1 MTPTDF
7 RWKELAEE
15 ARVKPPH
22 IFMMWHWLSAGAP
35 VEHFA
40 KFAGLEARH
49 VEAMMAALSGADM
62 LPVPR
67 RRRAGPTTASAGSHQ
82 QARSTRLPPAMQLPD
97 EWLSFAQTTR
107 RWSKESVELEFQTFL
122 DYWHAQPGQ
131 KGVKLDWLATWRNW
145 VRRSH
150 TPDGIF
156 VPNAAPQDRDEG
168 VWLYQERKRLDS
180 APYDAEA
187 EAEWARRR
195 DAAYG
200 LRAG

>member
-7 RWKELAEE
+7 RWQELATE
-15 ARVKPPH
+15 AKVRPPH
-22 IFMMWHWLSAGAP
+22 IFMLWHWLSAGAP
-35 VEHFA
+35 PEAFAAFA
-40 KFAGLEARH
+40 KLEDRH
-49 VEAMMAALSGADM
+49 VEQMMAALEKAGLRPALSIS
-62 LPVPR
+62 PKR
-67 RRRAGPTTASAGSHQ
+67 RRTEAVACV
-82 QARSTRLPPAMQLPD
+82 RSTRLPPAMQLPD

-145 VRRSH
+145 VRRSR

-180 APYDAEA
+180 APYDPVA
-187 EAEWARRR
+187 EAEWVRRR
-195 DAAYG
+195 DASYG
-200 LRAG
+200 R

>member
-1 MTPTDF
+1 MIPTDF
-7 RWKELAEE
+7 RWQELATE
-15 ARVKPPH
+15 AKVRPPH
-22 IFMMWHWLSAGAP
+22 IFMLWHWLSAGAP

-40 KFAGLEARH
+40 KFAGLEDRH
-49 VEAMMAALSGADM
+49 VEQMMAALEKAGLRPALSIA
-62 LPVPR
+62 PKR
-67 RRRAGPTTASAGSHQ
+67 RRTEAVAC
-82 QARSTRLPPAMQLPD
+82 ARSTRLPPAMQLPD

-145 VRRSH
+145 VRRSR

-180 APYDAEA
+180 APYDPVA
-187 EAEWARRR
+187 EAEWVRRR
-195 DAAYG
+195 DASYG
-200 LRAG
+200 R